1 MQPQALV
8 SWEAGAPARPS
19 ELAKTPTLQMGR
31 PRPRGSAQAMWRP
44 LLAAGCTA
52 THLYEGCTPTS
63 GRRTRVLCHVRND
76 HPLGTCIGSRALWVT
91 NPGAAH
97 HVPAQGPRLRSRGP
111 KVPSHLGQ
119 SCFLPAVGLRAPAT
133 GRLLAGG
140 HVLLLGSALAS
151 RGCPRVPGGLPHGR
165 SGSSPTSAGPH

>member
-1 MQPQALV
+1 MHQV
-8 SWEAGAPARPS
+8 SRPG
-19 ELAKTPTLQMGR
+19 TG
-31 PRPRGSAQAMWRP
+31 G
-44 LLAAGCTA
+44 
-52 THLYEGCTPTS
+52 
-63 GRRTRVLCHVRND
+63 
-76 HPLGTCIGSRALWVT
+76 LGWPGGHAFRLWGSRASSPETPFLSVSPPPSLLGTRQEREGSERRWGSASDTSRHSPEPPPHPHHRAPPDHTVYR
-91 NPGAAH
+91 ASHA